1 MTELLKSY
9 AFEDQLV
16 RIVQRD
22 DDLWFVAKDAAT
34 VLGYRDAPNMTR
46 NLDDDEK
53 GTHRVSTPGGDQELS
68 IISESGLY
76 AAIFASRKPQAR
88 RFRKWVTSEVL
99 PAIRRTGTYALHH
112 PEPDLPPAVGP
123 LDTQRLFAN
132 VSAVREARRLYGPAA
147 ARNLWA
153 ELGLPTGFVPP
164 SPDDGDFRAKVS
176 LHVADAH
183 EVWICDVAQAIGIEN
198 PDAATVRRIKDVL
211 ADMGFAEYK
220 VKRRSRRG
228 RAWQRRPSATGRG
241 C

>member
-16 RIVQRD
+16 RIVHRD
-22 DDLWFVAKDAAT
+22 DDLWFVATDVAAI
-34 VLGYRDAPNMTR
+34 LGYRDAPNMTR
-46 NLDDDEK
+46 NLDDDEAA
-53 GTHRVSTPGGDQELS
+53 THNMRSSGQMRELS

-88 RFRKWVTSEVL
+88 HFRKWVTSEVL
-99 PAIRRTGTYALHH
+99 PAIRRTGTYALDH

-153 ELGLPTGFVPP
+153 ALGLPTGFVPP
-164 SPDDGDFRAKVS
+164 SPDDGDFRAAIS
-176 LHVADAH
+176 LHVGDAH
-183 EVWICDVAQAIGIEN
+183 EVWISDIAQAIGIEN
-198 PDAATVRRIKDVL
+198 PDTATVRRIKDVL

-228 RAWQRRPSATGRG
+228 RAWQRRPAATGQG